1 MVRMLPAWGGAG
13 VWLLLASVG
22 LAALLVATML
32 ERGRTAV
39 RGALGR
45 VNEVTAGWA

>member
-13 VWLLLASVG
+13 VRLLLAGVG

-32 ERGRTAV
+32 ERRRTAV

-45 VNEVTAGWA
+45 VNEVTAGWE